1 MINEGFAIVLG
12 ECVACKARISFNPVR
27 VPSLRIAGTRQPL
40 CPTCFERWNMIHR
53 TSKGLPAI
61 PLHPDA
67 YAACPESELPA

>member
-1 MINEGFAIVLG
+1 MLNDGFAIVLG
-12 ECVACKARISFNPVR
+12 YCVGCKSRISFNPVH
-27 VPSLRIAGTRQPL
+27 VPSLRINGEKQPL
-40 CPTCFERWNMIHR
+40 CPACHAKWNEIHR